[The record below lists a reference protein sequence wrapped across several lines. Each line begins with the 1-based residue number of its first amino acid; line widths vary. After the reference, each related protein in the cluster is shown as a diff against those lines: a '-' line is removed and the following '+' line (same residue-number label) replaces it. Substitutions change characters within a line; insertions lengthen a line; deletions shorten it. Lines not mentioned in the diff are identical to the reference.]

1 MTEFNTLASLKEIH
15 SRELNSINQVIN
27 PDKFIDLKNK
37 YKEHLFSYLDDI
49 SNIKVYNYIEK
60 IKITYESFVSR
71 NDVKVWCEVLNE
83 DVCNCEETKDE
94 VRDLLLI
101 LLMKEYYISQ
111 DILELINKKFELIE
125 KQDEL
130 YKRFPTTFINKLIF
144 NINKK
149 EYPLYGLFEVKEE
162 LDYDSFLDLF
172 YKLDYSVKNDELK
185 QAKTLL
191 KEIKCLNI
199 QHPQLDIIKYMY
211 YAKKHNR
218 IKVKIMISNLKKKY
232 NYLTDV
238 KILEG
243 DSCIFN
249 ENYKSAI
256 RIFEEVIKAEPK
268 NILAIEGLCSSY
280 IIQDKILEAKDLI
293 EYLLSIGYLSQN
305 DERVKIINDLIIK
318 KYIKNKTDCYLNLQV
333 AFIYIEIK
341 EYEKALSI
349 LRKINIDNE
358 NEVIYYALMSKLYTQ
373 MGEFSKALNYA
384 KKWEELIKNLDYN
397 TKIKLKKAYGD
408 RIGSFLEE
416 ESVILQLSS
425 IYFQSGNK
433 NMSLEKIESLISKNS
448 YNAQYLFPIIE
459 QLYSMKEYE
468 KTITICDEILKEN
481 DYILLYNYKI
491 KSLYN
496 LKRFVEAYDICNEA
510 LKKTKYELDIYI
522 YKIRILI
529 EWNKISEAEKIINHL
544 KCNGINIRE
553 FVYFESIIL
562 EKLGEYNGN
571 RNSHKSK

>member
-15 SRELNSINQVIN
+15 SRELNSINQIIN

-111 DILELINKKFELIE
+111 DILKLINKKFELIE

-149 EYPLYGLFEVKEE
+149 EYPLYGLFEVKEN

-211 YAKKHNR
+211 YSKKHNR
-218 IKVKIMISNLKKKY
+218 IKAKITISNLKKKY

-243 DSCIFN
+243 NSFMFN

-256 RIFEEVIKAEPK
+256 KIFEEVIKAEPK

-280 IIQDKILEAKDLI
+280 IIQDKMLEVKNLI
-293 EYLLSIGYLSQN
+293 EYLLSIGYLAQN
-305 DERVKIINDLIIK
+305 DERVKIINDSIIK
-318 KYIKNKTDCYLNLQV
+318 KSIENKTDYYLNLQV
-333 AFIYIEIK
+333 AFIYIETK
-341 EYEKALSI
+341 EHEKALSI

-358 NEVIYYALMSKLYTQ
+358 NEVIYHALMSKLYTQ
-373 MGEFSKALNYA
+373 MSEFSKALNYA
-384 KKWEELIKNLDYN
+384 EKWEELIKKLDYN
-397 TKIKLKKAYGD
+397 RKIKLKKAYGD
-408 RIGSFLEE
+408 IIGSFLEE

-448 YNAQYLFPIIE
+448 YDEQYLLAIIE
-459 QLYSMKEYE
+459 LLYSMKEYE
-468 KTITICDEILKEN
+468 KTITICDKILKEN
-481 DYILLYNYKI
+481 DYILLCNYKI

-496 LKRFVEAYDICNEA
+496 LKRFVEAYDICNEV